1 MDSTSYINIE
11 RIKLF
16 LALSRTP
23 HGLLDMATPAFAV
36 LLYLQGVPS
45 MRVVLIGLLT
55 AFAGYTA
62 VYAFN
67 DIIDYRSDRKRFGQT
82 QQETVGYLD
91 SIMARHPMAQ
101 GLLSFKEGIVWA
113 MGWSAVALVGA
124 YLLNPVCVLIFLAG
138 AGLETIYCLLWRVSP
153 LRAVVSGF
161 VKNMGAVAAIFAVD
175 PHPSPVFL
183 LLLFLCL
190 FFWEIGGQNIP
201 ADWTDIEED
210 RRFDAKTIPVRL
222 GEEKSAALALFCLA
236 AAVLLGTLLF
246 LMSYPDVKWMAAM
259 PLVLL
264 IGFLLLL
271 RPAFQ
276 LYQTKHRENAMA
288 LFNKASYFPAS
299 MLIVSF
305 ILIFF

>member
-1 MDSTSYINIE
+1 MNAISPIKLE

-36 LLYLQGVPS
+36 LIYLQGFPS
-45 MRVVLIGLLT
+45 SRIILIGLLT

-138 AGLETIYCLLWRVSP
+138 AGLETVYCLLWRVSP
-153 LRAVVSGF
+153 LRAIVSGF
-161 VKNMGAVAAIFAVD
+161 VKNMGPLAAIFAVD
-175 PHPSPVFL
+175 PHPDPIFMIV
-183 LLLFLCL
+183 LFLFL

-210 RRFDAKTIPVRL
+210 RRFKAKTIPVRL
-222 GEEKSAALALFCLA
+222 GEEKSAALALGCIVI
-236 AAVLLGTLLF
+236 AVFLGMTIFLL
-246 LMSYPDVKWMAAM
+246 SYPNFKYIAAG

-271 RPAFQ
+271 QPAFK
-276 LYQTKHRENAMA
+276 LYQTKQRETAMA
-288 LFNKASYFPAS
+288 LFNKASYFPFC
-299 MLIVSF
+299 MLCTT
-305 ILIFF
+305 LIFIF

>member
-1 MDSTSYINIE
+1 MNAISPIKLE

-23 HGLLDMATPAFAV
+23 HGLLDMATSAFAV
-36 LLYLQGVPS
+36 LIYLQGFPS
-45 MRVVLIGLLT
+45 SRIILIGLLT

-91 SIMARHPMAQ
+91 SIMVRHPMAQ

-138 AGLETIYCLLWRVSP
+138 AGLETVYCLLWRVSP
-153 LRAVVSGF
+153 LRAIVSGF
-161 VKNMGAVAAIFAVD
+161 VKNMGALAAIFAVD
-175 PHPSPVFL
+175 PHPDPIFMIV
-183 LLLFLCL
+183 LFLFL

-210 RRFDAKTIPVRL
+210 RRFKAKTIPVRL
-222 GEEKSAALALFCLA
+222 GEEKSAALALGCIVI
-236 AAVLLGTLLF
+236 AVFLGMTIFLL
-246 LMSYPDVKWMAAM
+246 SYPTFKYIAAG

-271 RPAFQ
+271 QPAFK
-276 LYQTKHRENAMA
+276 LYQTKQRETAMA
-288 LFNKASYFPAS
+288 LFNKASYFPFC
-299 MLIVSF
+299 MLCTT
-305 ILIFF
+305 LIFIF

>member
-1 MDSTSYINIE
+1 MNAISPIKLE

-36 LLYLQGVPS
+36 LIYLQGFPS
-45 MRVVLIGLLT
+45 SRIILIGLLT

-138 AGLETIYCLLWRVSP
+138 AGLETVYCLLWRVSP
-153 LRAVVSGF
+153 LRAIVSGF
-161 VKNMGAVAAIFAVD
+161 VKNMGALAAIFAVD
-175 PHPSPVFL
+175 PHPDPVFMIV
-183 LLLFLCL
+183 LFLFL

-210 RRFDAKTIPVRL
+210 RRFKAKTIPVRL
-222 GEEKSAALALFCLA
+222 GEEKSAALALGCIII
-236 AAVLLGTLLF
+236 AVFLGMTIFLL
-246 LMSYPDVKWMAAM
+246 SYPNFKYIAAG

-271 RPAFQ
+271 QPAFK
-276 LYQTKHRENAMA
+276 LYQTKQRETAMA
-288 LFNKASYFPAS
+288 LFNKASYFPFC
-299 MLIVSF
+299 MLCTT
-305 ILIFF
+305 LIFIF